1 VDKFL
6 IENLAMM
13 IDIDDCPGIY
23 LPYLA
28 SFLGFSVVNE
38 WSLEKKRQFL
48 KALTKLYHTSGQK
61 LAFEVILHFFSY
73 HGVDV
78 IELYK
83 RQIYEINDYSPLSSI
98 VAYLKTF
105 GLFWPGLITEPITLL
120 GFYFPDNTIIVG
132 MDANVVNRGMT
143 SGSITVYL
151 TVNGTVDLMRYVEIE
166 AGQLEATTNIYYF
179 PPLTVTASDLIGFY
193 ISPDSPGGGDSWL
206 ECHFDIT
213 YEVARYHAARVEIDT
228 ALSDEVKASLDTFR
242 PVHVLIRYG
251 DAMMHSEYDEMT
263 MNLED
268 TFSGNAHPTLN
279 EMLQLPQE
287 DFEFSFECIVCAE
300 VGA

>member
-1 VDKFL
+1 
-6 IENLAMM
+6 
-13 IDIDDCPGIY
+13 
-23 LPYLA
+23 
-28 SFLGFSVVNE
+28 
-38 WSLEKKRQFL
+38 
-48 KALTKLYHTSGQK
+48 
-61 LAFEVILHFFSY
+61 
-73 HGVDV
+73 
-78 IELYK
+78 
-83 RQIYEINDYSPLSSI
+83 
-98 VAYLKTF
+98 
-105 GLFWPGLITEPITLL
+105 
-120 GFYFPDNTIIVG
+120 

-166 AGQLEATTNIYYF
+166 AGQLEATTNAYHF

-206 ECHFDIT
+206 ECHLDIT
-213 YEVARYHAARVEIDT
+213 YGVARYHAARVEIDT